1 MQQTLLKKGGIR
13 ISAIV
18 LIAALLVMVVTSV
31 VGRSIATSAGLVKTQ
46 DITFTTDVGAE
57 SHAKLYIPETAT
69 ASATVTPR
77 PWTQWSL
84 TPLSFHAGAML
95 SWPWIC
101 TATVIP
107 ACRRR
112 DTPRWRWAAWWITPP
127 TWAATPPS
135 RSWPSMTLW
144 I

>member
-31 VGRSIATSAGLVKTQ
+31 VGRSIATSAGSVKTQ

-69 ASATVTPR
+69 ASAPSGRPRLQAGEEVPHLTVKAEGL
-77 PWTQWSL
+77 QD
-84 TPLSFHAGAML
+84 AGHMA
-95 SWPWIC
+95 
-101 TATVIP
+101 
-107 ACRRR
+107 
-112 DTPRWRWAAWWITPP
+112 
-127 TWAATPPS
+127 
-135 RSWPSMTLW
+135 
-144 I
+144 